1 MNEKDRDRSGDG
13 AGPSD
18 LDAGPYWRSSHA
30 ARIVIFLLLLA
41 ISPNVHS
48 LTALEDVLGY
58 TKLSSQPPSLPI
70 SGYQYQRGL
79 SLSLDVGLLVPSSKH
94 ANFYQGVETNL
105 NTINRVLHS
114 EAYGHQIWNDLTTL
128 DLITSA
134 ITDYRQ
140 LNVEEYGEMSY
151 RLAMQIGMG
160 FRYDYG
166 NGWGWLTRFD
176 YAKLTATGV
185 FLINAT
191 NNTGVLTNQRQ
202 YVKCGIMGT
211 EKRVNIDLG
220 VSRKF
225 KMQNGF
231 DIGVELGGQ
240 VNNTEVMSN
249 DIEIANRIYNIL
261 DIWNGQSPSMGTYAY
276 DYINQGGIGYGGFAT
291 VNFGLTMPNYSTLTL
306 AYTFFYNKIN
316 LSGYEAFAPQHLIT
330 LRFDFDG
337 FSFFD

>member
-18 LDAGPYWRSSHA
+18 LDAGPYLRTSYF
-30 ARIVIFLLLLA
+30 ARIIILLLLMA
-41 ISPNVHS
+41 VSPKGWSETTSKGLFLFHGPS
-48 LTALEDVLGY
+48 T
-58 TKLSSQPPSLPI
+58 QPPSLPI
-70 SGYQYQRGL
+70 VEYQYQKGL
-79 SLSLDVGLLVPSSKH
+79 SLSLDVGLLVPSNFH
-94 ANFYQGVETNL
+94 ANFFRGIETNL

-176 YAKLTATGV
+176 YAKLTSTGV

-231 DIGVELGGQ
+231 DIGVEIGGQ
-240 VNNTEVMSN
+240 VNNTEVISN
-249 DIEIANRIYNIL
+249 DIEIANRVYNIL

-291 VNFGLTMPNYSTLTL
+291 LNFGFTMPNYSTLTL
-306 AYTFFYNKIN
+306 AYTFYYNKIN